1 MIGAQQVSGVHVPG
15 AQQATVL
22 PRQVTSM
29 PATSVSAS
37 QLGGLD
43 VGELISMMIT
53 MMIIVMIMK
62 MMTGAMSGVTAN
74 V

>member
-1 MIGAQQVSGVHVPG
+1 MVKANQLSAVHVPG

-29 PATSVSAS
+29 PATSVTAG

-62 MMTGAMSGVTAN
+62 MMTGAMTGITA
-74 V
+74 

>member
-1 MIGAQQVSGVHVPG
+1 M
-15 AQQATVL
+15 T
-22 PRQVTSM
+22 
-29 PATSVSAS
+29 TSVS

-62 MMTGAMSGVTAN
+62 MMTGAMGNITA
-74 V
+74 